1 MPGCCCGCQ
10 CSASCETGKLLEEL
24 AAAKAAVAAF
34 EAAAAVSAAAAAAA
48 EKKAAAAEEKAAE
61 ETRKRKQWK
70 PENRL
75 IFKYKCNEAT
85 EKKPALRQL
94 LEESGKVIN
103 ALMSTYE
110 VFNAIIAMR
119 EVGVTPEELNK
130 GIDVEFRSSRKTFQ
144 NKYCHGWTL
153 PCLDHKVF
161 IDSLY

>member
-1 MPGCCCGCQ
+1 MAPPP
-10 CSASCETGKLLEEL
+10 
-24 AAAKAAVAAF
+24 VAAF

-61 ETRKRKQWK
+61 ETRKRKQWE

-75 IFKYKCNEAT
+75 IFKYKCKEAT
-85 EKKPALRQL
+85 ETKPALRQL

-110 VFNAIIAMR
+110 VSNAMR
-119 EVGVTPEELNK
+119 EVGVKPEELNK